1 MLVFLSPL
9 NYNNISEVRMDILD
23 LIESFVGISN
33 TFLQMLLAIGFIG
46 AIGIGLSLVGVPKIL
61 IFATIVVAVLM
72 FAGFGWIPIWIVV
85 MVAIG
90 IFTMA
95 FFSIRGGS
103 NV

>member
-1 MLVFLSPL
+1 
-9 NYNNISEVRMDILD
+9 MDILD
-23 LIESFVGISN
+23 LIESFVGSTN

-46 AIGIGLSLVGVPKIL
+46 AIGIGLSLVGVSKIL
-61 IFATIVVAVLM
+61 IFATVVVAVLM

-85 MVAIG
+85 MIAIG